1 MSQAC
6 WQRGFGPVIT
16 EYLDDLRRQGLAESY
31 IPGHPGPARHFLIWL
46 RGSGIDVH
54 TVDGNVV
61 HRFLRHNCDCRPQDC
76 MGHAFYAWRKR
87 RSSPELM
94 RFIRFLEQTGRIHTP
109 GDLDDNLGLLDEF
122 LGELQT
128 AGYAQSTIDK
138 HRYGCRNL
146 IAWLHLSRISLNR
159 IDANA
164 LETFLQ
170 RDFICSIPGVF
181 YGREPGHNSRW
192 YATTLRG
199 FLRFLVDTGRIE
211 TMVPCV
217 DAVDKGLGEFR
228 SWLHR
233 NRGIG
238 EGRVEK
244 LVKLISVVLPEIGDD
259 PGQYDAALIRNVML
273 SRLENVSRG
282 HAKEI
287 ASALRMYLRFLASDG
302 CCAAALVDA
311 VPTLPEWTLSVLPR
325 YISAD
330 DVEHT
335 IASCEETPAGRR
347 DRAILLLLARL
358 ALRAGDVVNLRLT
371 DVDWNNALLHVR
383 GKARRDPALPLPQDA
398 GDAIYDYIASP
409 TSATRPDFQL
419 ISLDFD
425 RSWSCKRLFSWTR
438 AAVKRL

>member
-1 MSQAC
+1 MIRDVRA
-6 WQRGFGPVIT
+6 WLKATF
-16 EYLDDLRRQGLAESY
+16 LATR
-31 IPGHPGPARHFLIWL
+31 GPARHFLIWL

-109 GDLDDNLGLLDEF
+109 GDLDDNPGLLDEF

-138 HRYGCRNL
+138 RRYGCRNL

-170 RDFICSIPGVF
+170 RDFICSIPSVF

-217 DAVDKGLGEFR
+217 DAVDDGLGEFR

-244 LVKLISVVLPEIGDD
+244 LVKLISVVLPEIGDN

-273 SRLENVSRG
+273 SRLRLCRG
-282 HAKEI
+282 GMPRRSHVERHVGLKQKLGYKFTTNERMLLSHAE
-287 ASALRMYLRFLASDG
+287 F
-302 CCAAALVDA
+302 
-311 VPTLPEWTLSVLPR
+311 
-325 YISAD
+325 AD
-330 DVEHT
+330 DRNDQFTRIDT
-335 IASCEETPAGRR
+335 I
-347 DRAILLLLARL
+347 
-358 ALRAGDVVNLRLT
+358 
-371 DVDWNNALLHVR
+371 VDWASKAKSRRGSCKKLHVVR
-383 GKARRDPALPLPQDA
+383 AFAVWMQPRRTNICSSSPMAFHL
-398 GDAIYDYIASP
+398 IA
-409 TSATRPDFQL
+409 
-419 ISLDFD
+419 
-425 RSWSCKRLFSWTR
+425 
-438 AAVKRL
+438 